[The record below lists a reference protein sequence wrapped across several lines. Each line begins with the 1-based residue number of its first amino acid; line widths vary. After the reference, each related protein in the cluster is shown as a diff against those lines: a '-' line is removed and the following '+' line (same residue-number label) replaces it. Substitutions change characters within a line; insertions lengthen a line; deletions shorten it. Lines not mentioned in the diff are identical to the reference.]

1 MANYRSQVFLILV
14 VFGRYFVCSGDLYD
28 NSLKPRVAISILA
41 RNKVTSLPNFLT
53 CLRLLD
59 YPKSRIDIWIHT
71 ENNYDETD
79 EILHKWAEKYKNLYH
94 SFHLYS
100 HVSSGSGEKEG
111 DNEVKVFWDTV
122 QYKHVSKLREEA
134 LNYARDIRADYIFM
148 LDADVI
154 LTEPATLKI
163 LVGRNYKI
171 VAPML
176 ISDGLYSNFWAG
188 ESKDYSYE
196 ESTYFMKFFKREI
209 PYLGCHNVPAVHS
222 AVLISLTNESSEYL
236 TYYPAEDSPYMYYG
250 DDVTNFAASAHRIG
264 ICNLT
269 YIDACRTAH
278 AHYSTAILLTTHR
291 SSEGSKIK
299 LCNDQL
305 FGFTTMPNIDND
317 PLKEAQRFINL
328 KVDALGHEVEF
339 PLDPALKKYVTYPKR
354 SKFGCDMVYM
364 INLDRRPVRKKLMMK
379 TFKELGLDVKR
390 LPAVDGLR
398 LNLTSLRRLNVKFMP
413 GYEDPYHKRPMKAGE
428 IGCFLSHYNI
438 WKKIVNRKYHLT
450 MVLEDDVRFSPNFRD
465 AYRQML
471 AEVEMLNFDL
481 IYLGRK
487 ILMEGGEEYI
497 TPHTTRPRYSYWTV
511 GYLLTN
517 RGAKKL
523 LDANPLQNMLPVDE
537 FLPIMFDQHPN
548 TTWKSYFPNRNLI
561 ALSAQ
566 PLLVQPTHYTGMP
579 GYVSDTELSS
589 VINTRTYSLRRDL

>member
-1 MANYRSQVFLILV
+1 MANYKSQVFLLLV
-14 VFGRYFVCSGDLYD
+14 VFGRYFVCSGDFYD
-28 NSLKPRVAISILA
+28 SSVMPRVAISILA
-41 RNKVTSLPNFLT
+41 RNKVNSLPYFLT
-53 CLRLLD
+53 SLRLLD
-59 YPKSRIDIWIHT
+59 YPKERIDLWIHT
-71 ENNYDETD
+71 ENNYDETE

-94 SFHLYS
+94 SFHLFS
-100 HVSSGSGEKEG
+100 QVSSEPQEG

-134 LNYARDIRADYIFM
+134 LNYARDIRADYLFM

-163 LVGRNYKI
+163 LVGRKYKI

-196 ESTYFMKFFKREI
+196 DSSYFMKFFKREVL
-209 PYLGCHNVPAVHS
+209 YLGCHNVPAVHS
-222 AVLISLTNESSEYL
+222 AVLISLTNESSDYL
-236 TYYPAEDSPYMYYG
+236 TYYPVEHSDYMDYG
-250 DDVTNFAASAHRIG
+250 DDVTNFAASAHRTG
-264 ICNLT
+264 T
-269 YIDACRTAH
+269 
-278 AHYSTAILLTTHR
+278 
-291 SSEGSKIK
+291 KIK

-317 PLKEAQRFINL
+317 PMKETQRFINL

-339 PLDPALKKYVTYPKR
+339 PLDTDLKKYVTYPKW

-364 INLDRRPVRKKLMMK
+364 INLDRRPMRRKLMLM
-379 TFKELGLDVKR
+379 TFKELGIEVKR

-398 LNLTSLRRLNVKFMP
+398 LNLTTLRRLNVKFMP

-438 WKKIVNRKYHLT
+438 WKKIVNRKYSLT
-450 MVLEDDVRFSPNFRD
+450 MILEDDVRFSPNFRD
-465 AYRQML
+465 TYRKML
-471 AEVEMLNFDL
+471 SEVRKLDFDL

-487 ILMEGGEEYI
+487 ILMEGAEEQV

-548 TTWKSYFPNRNLI
+548 TTWKSYFPNRDLV

-566 PLLVQPTHYTGMP
+566 PLLVQPTLYTGMP

-589 VINTRTYSLRRDL
+589 VINTRTFSLRKDL